1 MKVTDKK
8 FLNVHQTISPLS
20 VATTVTATSTKGESS
35 PSSKAEK
42 ILVSPTTSSTENTIR
57 TWSAVCFENNTVSN
71 KHRLL
76 RWQQERMTFMK
87 HFPSFYGSQKLCKS
101 ERFWQQIID
110 DDGWTWISPD
120 FEISMHLQQVFP
132 SLFEC
137 RVALMISLVFLS
149 KSLSKAHIQFFHL
162 SFLMEVRFLWL
173 PKSSA
178 KLST

>member
-71 KHRLL
+71 KHTDSWDGSSRG
-76 RWQQERMTFMK
+76 WHIHETFPFFLWFVEIVQIRK
-87 HFPSFYGSQKLCKS
+87 ILTTNNWWWWLNLNFTWLWNFYAFATSIPITLWMQSC
-101 ERFWQQIID
+101 IN
-110 DDGWTWISPD
+110 D
-120 FEISMHLQQVFP
+120 FT
-132 SLFEC
+132 
-137 RVALMISLVFLS
+137 
-149 KSLSKAHIQFFHL
+149 SLSK
-162 SFLMEVRFLWL
+162 
-173 PKSSA
+173 
-178 KLST
+178 